1 MVVKRACDLFMVDEL
16 TVSIFTL
23 QYLLKRFII
32 GR

>member
-1 MVVKRACDLFMVDEL
+1 MACDLFMVDEL

-32 GR
+32 GRW